1 MDIDFLTDLRDQFK
15 IGIGDNPQ
23 NVEGNRAL
31 LNRFEITFL
40 TKTKMFLFGDKM
52 VVDEYAGDAEKYIN
66 RPQVLNDPQSIA
78 GGITVSIDQTVAAMQ
93 GDEPEGIPDT
103 EKIASAE
110 LIDIQIIDDVVF
122 ARIQVHPIEV
132 ELYQGLV
139 FNLPI
144 IKRD

>member
-1 MDIDFLTDLRDQFK
+1 MDIDFITDLRDQFK

-23 NVEGNRAL
+23 GIEGNRAL

-93 GDEPEGIPDT
+93 SDEPEGIPDT

-122 ARIQVHPIEV
+122 ARIQVSPVEV
-132 ELYQGLV
+132 ELYQNMV

>member
-1 MDIDFLTDLRDQFK
+1 MDIDFTTDLREQFK

-23 NVEGNRAL
+23 GVDGNRAL

-40 TKTKMFLFGDKM
+40 TKTKMFLFGDKL

-66 RPQVLNDPQSIA
+66 RPRVLNDPQSIA
-78 GGITVSIDQTVAAMQ
+78 GGVTVSIDQTVAAMK

-103 EKIASAE
+103 EKIESAE

-122 ARIQVHPIEV
+122 ARIQVHPVEV
-132 ELYQGLV
+132 ELYQDLI

-144 IKRD
+144 TQRN